1 MQGEVEATAG
11 APPVAQERP
20 RAFGALW
27 PFLRYAFIA
36 SIVSEVL
43 YGLSCA
49 HAYIVLK
56 NIYDGADVSEA
67 SAGLVDLHQGLTS
80 ILYFIVMVVAIV
92 AYCRFFYRAMKNLT
106 AVNAAGLRTTPFW
119 AVGYFFVPIVNLWK
133 PLGAVR
139 QIWRGS
145 FDPKAADV
153 HVPSMIGWWWF
164 CWLVQNFLG
173 NISFRMQM
181 KSGGFGEEIVDFDAY
196 LGSLTADMISAP
208 FAIAGAMFV
217 LQFSARI
224 KLAQDENVL

>member
-119 AVGYFFVPIVNLWK
+119 AV
-133 PLGAVR
+133 
-139 QIWRGS
+139 
-145 FDPKAADV
+145 
-153 HVPSMIGWWWF
+153 
-164 CWLVQNFLG
+164 
-173 NISFRMQM
+173 
-181 KSGGFGEEIVDFDAY
+181 
-196 LGSLTADMISAP
+196 
-208 FAIAGAMFV
+208 
-217 LQFSARI
+217 
-224 KLAQDENVL
+224 